1 MLDKKESKN
10 EKKDVTS
17 KVELIEET
25 LLKNV
30 GGGIES
36 CSVNSCIGGINNE
49 ICSIEMPVL
58 KP

>member
-1 MLDKKESKN
+1 MLDKKEK
-10 EKKDVTS
+10 KAHKDVSS
-17 KVELIEET
+17 KIELIEET

-30 GGGIES
+30 GGGIET

-49 ICSIEMPVL
+49 VCSVEMPVL